1 MPDAPLYI
9 TTPIF
14 YVNAEPHLGHTYVTL
29 LADVLG
35 RFWRQRGRTVFTMT
49 GTDEHGDKI
58 ARAAEAAGTTPQT
71 YADRV
76 SGLFRS
82 TWDAAGLRYDHF
94 IRTTDPYHVALVR
107 EVLAEIHARGD
118 IYFDSYAGLYCFGCE
133 QFYQERDLDGGL
145 CPDHR
150 QPPTEIAEENY
161 FFRMSAYQDR
171 LRALL
176 EAQPDLIQPAG
187 YRNEVLGM
195 LREPIGDLCISRPK
209 SRLEWGI
216 ELPFD
221 DRYVTYVWFDALLNY
236 VSGIEH
242 VGRPELWPHANHLI
256 GKDILKTHAVF
267 WPTMLMAAG
276 RPVFHRLWVHG
287 HWKMHT
293 DKMSK
298 SLGNVVRPLD
308 VMERYGHDVFR
319 YYLLREMAFGQDAEW
334 SEELLVTRLNADL
347 ANGLGN
353 LVSRVLA
360 MQQRYFEGT
369 LQPLAPTGDDLALR
383 AAFADAA
390 DLVRQHVEQLAFHR
404 ALEAVWKAL
413 DHANKYVVEQ
423 APFKL
428 ARDPASR
435 PRVGAILHELTEAV
449 RVTAQLVAPFL
460 PETAERIAG
469 MLGLPTTRLA
479 DLAAPWGEAFAP
491 GHGTKAPEPLF
502 PRVETP

>member
-1 MPDAPLYI
+1 VRA
-9 TTPIF
+9 
-14 YVNAEPHLGHTYVTL
+14 L
-29 LADVLG
+29 LAD
-35 RFWRQRGRTVFTMT
+35 
-49 GTDEHGDKI
+49 I
-58 ARAAEAAGTTPQT
+58 PARAHTPHDSHAAHYRSPCEHFSPEPQL
-71 YADRV
+71 D
-76 SGLFRS
+76 
-82 TWDAAGLRYDHF
+82 DA
-94 IRTTDPYHVALVR
+94 
-107 EVLAEIHARGD
+107 
-118 IYFDSYAGLYCFGCE
+118 
-133 QFYQERDLDGGL
+133 L
-145 CPDHR
+145 CHYHR
-150 QPPTEIAEENY
+150 QAPTEIAEENY
-161 FFRMSAYQDR
+161 FFHMSAYQDR

-176 EAQPDLIQPAG
+176 EEQPDLIQPAG

-236 VSGIEH
+236 VSGLEH

-308 VMERYGHDVFR
+308 VMGRYGGDAFR

-334 SEELLVTRLNADL
+334 SEDLLVTRLNADL

-360 MQQRYFEGT
+360 MAQRYFDGT
-369 LQPLAPTGDDLALR
+369 VQPLAPTDADLALR
-383 AAFADAA
+383 AAFVDAA
-390 DLVRQHVEQLAFHR
+390 QAMQQHMEQLAFHR
-404 ALEAVWKAL
+404 ALEALWRAL

-428 ARDPASR
+428 AKDPATR
-435 PRVGAILHELTEAV
+435 PRVGAILHELIEAV

-460 PETAERIAG
+460 PETAERIRG
-469 MLGLPTTRLA
+469 MLGLDAMPQA
-479 DLAAPWGEAFAP
+479 DLALPWGEAFAS
-491 GHGTKAPEPLF
+491 GHTTQAPEPLF
-502 PRVETP
+502 PRIDVA